1 MLSFLFLI
9 AVGTF
14 LLMLP
19 ISTTIPGHASF
30 MDAVFTATSATCVTG
45 LVMGD
50 TWSLWS
56 GFGQAVILILI
67 EIGGLGF
74 MSAASLAFFTFR
86 KKMSIQSQMVMAEA
100 IGVSN
105 LGDKIGRAHV

>member
-1 MLSFLFLI
+1 MSALKSHKLSPAQIIMLSFLFLI

-45 LVMGD
+45 LVVQD
-50 TWSLWS
+50 TSLYWSL
-56 GFGQAVILILI
+56 FGQAVILLLI
-67 EIGGLGF
+67 
-74 MSAASLAFFTFR
+74 
-86 KKMSIQSQMVMAEA
+86 
-100 IGVSN
+100 
-105 LGDKIGRAHV
+105 